1 MYITRSRIAGLSNA
15 PLTSKWLYQTLYFH
29 QQHLRL
35 LVFWSPC
42 QHLSSFLIFANLWDV
57 KWYPCFLSV
66 FQSSTLNA
74 FSLSDPLQSSKD
86 APQRIETWFLYSRRE
101 RWILSPCEWQRDT
114 EAGVMCSLLGNA
126 AVGRHEAWPSSWNMS
141 RRFQTELK
149 DIPDGEAG
157 ARARQR
163 HRAVKPHHSKNL
175 LSVNDCVES
184 QDWEAQEEADM
195 GRPAGGPY
203 CRHRESLGK
212 VLSRILTDF
221 VLFKV

>member
-1 MYITRSRIAGLSNA
+1 MYVTWSRIAGLSNA
-15 PLTSKWLYQTLYFH
+15 PLTLKWLYQTLHFH

-35 LVFWSPC
+35 PVFWSPC

-57 KWYPCFLSV
+57 KWYRVFSV
-66 FQSSTLNA
+66 FSNPVLWMPFLCQTLCKA
-74 FSLSDPLQSSKD
+74 VKMF
-86 APQRIETWFLYSRRE
+86 PQRIETWLLYSRRE

-114 EAGVMCSLLGNA
+114 EEGVMCSLLGNA

-175 LSVNDCVES
+175 LSVNECVES
-184 QDWEAQEEADM
+184 QDWEAQEEADAWA
-195 GRPAGGPY
+195 GRRAALQAPRVTGEG
-203 CRHRESLGK
+203 
-212 VLSRILTDF
+212 
-221 VLFKV
+221 FKQDINRFCSF